1 MRDAPRPPI
10 LAALACASALFGSGF
25 ATAEPLGRVDIGAR
39 APAFSAKGSDGRRH
53 RLSDYTG
60 KVVVLEWTSPACPF
74 TQMKYAG
81 GAMQALQA
89 KAAAQGVAWLSI
101 DTAAPDRAGYLTAAA
116 ARTRVAKTHARITAF
131 LFDVDGRIGRA
142 FGARTTPSFFI
153 VGPGGKLL
161 YEGAM
166 DDAPSGETAN
176 SGDYVK
182 AALDDI
188 AAGRPVGTAETQP
201 YGCAVEY

>member
-1 MRDAPRPPI
+1 MPGAPRLLI
-10 LAALACASALFGSGF
+10 VAGALALFGPGS
-25 ATAEPLGRVDIGAR
+25 AAAAPLGRVDIGAR
-39 APAFSAKGSDGRRH
+39 APAFSAKGADGRRH
-53 RLSDYTG
+53 RLSDYAG

-116 ARTRVAKTHARITAF
+116 ARARVAKTHAKITAF
-131 LFDVDGRIGRA
+131 LFDVDGHIGRA
-142 FGARTTPSFFI
+142 YGARTTPSFFI
-153 VGPGGKLL
+153 VGRDGKLA
-161 YEGAM
+161 YQGAM
-166 DDAPSGETAN
+166 DDAPGGEAAS
-176 SGDYVK
+176 SGDFVK
-182 AALDDI
+182 AALDDV
-188 AAGRPVGTAETQP
+188 AAGRPVTTAETAP